1 VTPAR
6 FQCLSFE
13 TLAENGAFV
22 MIDWTRRKL
31 TSAFLVI
38 ASLALLPL
46 SAVAEAPA
54 PAVAPAATG
63 DGPVIFAAASLKT
76 ALDAIAAAW
85 KAQGGQ
91 APAISYGSSGV
102 LAKQVE
108 QAAPADIFISAD
120 LKWIDYL
127 DRAKLLKPG
136 TRSNLLGNGL
146 VLIEP
151 SDGTS
156 TLKIAPNFDLAGAT
170 GEGKIAVCTIASCP
184 GGIYAKEAFE
194 KLGIWSAIEPKL
206 AQADNIRNAL
216 TLVARGEAKFGVV
229 YTTDAK
235 AEPKVKVVD
244 TFPDT
249 SHSPIVYPAAL
260 LSTSANPH
268 AAAFLAFMRSQAATK
283 IFVDQ
288 GFTIL
293 NK

>member
-1 VTPAR
+1 
-6 FQCLSFE
+6 
-13 TLAENGAFV
+13 
-22 MIDWTRRKL
+22 MIDWTCRRL
-31 TSAFLVI
+31 ISAALI
-38 ASLALLPL
+38 LSSLALLPVG
-46 SAVAEAPA
+46 AFADPPA
-54 PAVAPAATG
+54 PVAAPVASA

-85 KAQGGQ
+85 KAKGGK
-91 APAISYGSSGV
+91 APAISYASSGV

-127 DRAKLLKPG
+127 DKAKLLKPG

-156 TLKIAPNFDLAGAT
+156 TLKIVPNVDLAGAT
-170 GEGKIAVCTIASCP
+170 GDGKIAVCTIASCP

-194 KLGIWSAIEPKL
+194 KLGIWSAVEPKL

-235 AEPKVKVVD
+235 AEPKVKIVD
-244 TFPDT
+244 TFPET

-260 LSTSANPH
+260 LATSANPD

-293 NK
+293 VK

>member
-1 VTPAR
+1 MT
-6 FQCLSFE
+6 
-13 TLAENGAFV
+13 
-22 MIDWTRRKL
+22 IDWTRRKL
-31 TSAFLVI
+31 GSVFLVF

-46 SAVAEAPA
+46 GALAESPA
-54 PAVAPAATG
+54 PAAAPAATA
-63 DGPVIFAAASLKT
+63 DGPVVFAAASLKT
-76 ALDAIAAAW
+76 ALDAIAADW
-85 KAQGGQ
+85 KAQGGK
-91 APAISYGSSGV
+91 APVLSYGSSGV
-102 LAKQVE
+102 LAKQIE

-127 DRAKLLKPG
+127 DKAKLLKPG

-156 TLKIAPNFDLAGAT
+156 RLKITPNFDLAGAA
-170 GEGKIAVCTIASCP
+170 GDGKIAVCTIASCP

-194 KLGIWSAIEPKL
+194 KLGIWTAVEPKL

-244 TFPDT
+244 TFPDS

-260 LSTSANPH
+260 LATSANPG
-268 AAAFLAFMRSQAATK
+268 AAAFLAYMRSQAATK
-283 IFVDQ
+283 IFIDQ

-293 NK
+293 AK